1 MSIVSNRDHFTTFL
15 FLMVAVALKV
25 SKMCSGSVSWP
36 QPFPHCPEHDK
47 KVMSNNLSKNIL
59 SIFQV
64 RSPHACVGLS
74 RTRVY
79 VCACMYYVCVCI
91 CAHLCLCAHTHVCI
105 CLCTLV
111 YGGQRLILGV
121 FCGCSLLFLEP

>member
-91 CAHLCLCAHTHVCI
+91 CVLTCVCVHIHMCAYVC
-105 CLCTLV
+105 V
-111 YGGQRLILGV
+111 P
-121 FCGCSLLFLEP
+121 LFMEVKD